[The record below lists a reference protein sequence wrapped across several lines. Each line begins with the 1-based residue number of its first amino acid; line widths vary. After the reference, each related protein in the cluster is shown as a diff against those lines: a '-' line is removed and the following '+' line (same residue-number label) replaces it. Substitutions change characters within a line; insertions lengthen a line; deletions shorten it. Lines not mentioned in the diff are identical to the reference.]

1 MPKTSTNYRKEF
13 EDEVKRQVA
22 HMTIKRD
29 YLAYRLENDIRDES
43 AQNRAKA
50 KMELDALQHKLDE
63 LVAFDTW
70 LNEQKS

>member
-13 EDEVKRQVA
+13 EEEVKRQVA

-29 YLAYRLENDIRDES
+29 YLAYRLEHDIRDES